1 MNVKNRPCDHHRPR
15 GPGRG
20 RYCDPHASLDDQK
33 TRAAGRNTNRK
44 AIREAV
50 SPPPMKGKTG
60 GAFGAEGNANRT
72 PSGFTRGAGGGGG
85 AQSQAKDEV
94 RDPAGRSTRPA
105 RKRVR

>member
-1 MNVKNRPCDHHRPR
+1 MGQAANSNRN
-15 GPGRG
+15 
-20 RYCDPHASLDDQK
+20 ASLDDQK

-72 PSGFTRGAGGGGG
+72 PTGLSQGAGGGGG